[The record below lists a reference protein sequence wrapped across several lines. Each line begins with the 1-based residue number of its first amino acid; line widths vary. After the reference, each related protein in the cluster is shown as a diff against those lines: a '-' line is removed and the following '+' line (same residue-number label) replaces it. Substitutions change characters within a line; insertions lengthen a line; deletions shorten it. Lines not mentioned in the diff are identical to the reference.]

1 MDSSGRGLGEKER
14 SGAKGGAGLVMRAV
28 DVGRSWAVG
37 FGVEGGGCGY
47 GIEDDGDGERDGE
60 GDGGPVLMQ
69 GGLRGRKSMRMDVRG
84 EVMVFAAEGED
95 GGLGGWDPSDSKHIA
110 R

>member
-69 GGLRGRKSMRMDVRG
+69 GGVEGKEEHENGREGRSDGVCCRGRG
-84 EVMVFAAEGED
+84 WGAGW
-95 GGLGGWDPSDSKHIA
+95 LGSL
-110 R
+110 